1 MSPPELQ
8 ISNPEIVTHR
18 ELATHAND
26 IMHLQADM
34 DRLIIEFE
42 EMKESIHRIERMLA
56 EDQAKDKTISKVI
69 TVFAGLCGGVIVWVL
84 ERVLK

>member
-8 ISNPEIVTHR
+8 INNPEIVTHR

-34 DRLIIEFE
+34 DRLISDFE
-42 EMKESIHRIERMLA
+42 EMKQSVQRIERMLA
-56 EDQAKDKTISKVI
+56 EEHAKDRTISKVI
-69 TVFAGLCGGVIVWVL
+69 TIISGLVGGLIVWAL
-84 ERVLK
+84 ERVIK